1 MSELRRVA
9 FRADAS
15 IVIGSGHVARCLTFA
30 NHLVENGIDA
40 VFITRELPGGAA
52 DSIER
57 RGHTVLRLPYTD
69 LATDYSLEKIK
80 PESEEAAGVTG
91 SKDAQQT
98 AEALANWGK
107 PDLLVLDHYSFG
119 QVWEKH
125 IEENI
130 CPILT
135 VSDSPNRQFASKFV
149 FNHNPGADPSEYQ
162 PLMRKG
168 AKGLIDPEYAWIG
181 PKFLPSLPGDRLL
194 VFMGGAD
201 PNQATEKVLAACLDS
216 GVDAGIDVIVGS
228 QNQRIESIRSWC
240 AEHLPKATIH
250 TNADLS
256 TLMKSTRLAMGAG
269 GVSSLERAAMGIP
282 TICLTIAENQIKIA
296 QALHQAGAH
305 HYLGSADEVTKES
318 IAETIKVLWQ
328 DTAAL
333 ERQRATGPNIID
345 TQGPQRTLLALK

>member
-15 IVIGSGHVARCLTFA
+15 TVIGSGHVARCLTFA
-30 NHLVENGIDA
+30 DHLVDNGIDV
-40 VFITRELPGGAA
+40 VFLTRELPGGAA

-57 RGHTVLRLPYTD
+57 RGHTVLRLPYTG
-69 LATDYSLEKIK
+69 LATDYSLENIK
-80 PESEEAAGVTG
+80 PESEESAGVK
-91 SKDAQQT
+91 SSEDAQQI
-98 AEALANWGK
+98 AEALAQWGK
-107 PDLLVLDHYSFG
+107 PDLLVLDHYSFK
-119 QVWEKH
+119 QDWE
-125 IEENI
+125 EEVEI
-130 CPILT
+130 YSGPILT

-149 FNHNPGADPSEYQ
+149 FNHNPGVDPSEYQ

-168 AKGLIDPEYAWIG
+168 AKGLFGPEYAWIG

-201 PNQATEKVLAACLDS
+201 PTQATEKVLSACLES
-216 GVDAGIDVIVGS
+216 GVAAGIDVIVGS

-240 AEHLPKATIH
+240 AEHLSKATIL
-250 TNADLS
+250 TYADLS
-256 TLMKSTRLAMGAG
+256 TVMKSTRLAIGAG
-269 GVSSLERAAMGIP
+269 GVSSLERAAMGVP

-305 HYLGSADEVTKES
+305 HYLGPADQVTKES